1 MPRQLSSGSSEDHSS
16 SDEASSPGYSSG
28 SDHIP
33 PPPAQSPPPP
43 PSFQVL
49 IPPPVQFTDTLPPV
63 RFSPEHVPRSRMP
76 FQPHHPIIPPPPPPP
91 RTLLS
96 SRSPLHKALSTTDE
110 ALSPHQPFQ
119 TTSTRRSHTTTIL
132 RSSRPSYLPR
142 QLSQPQP
149 VRQLSPQ
156 PSPQPLRPSQL
167 VLQRHHQLHHQYSYQ
182 GPLPLSRQDSSP
194 THVAESHSTLP
205 GHAKTNE
212 PPREEQQ
219 VTSAFTLKTSLSLD
233 VEFSLCNS
241 RRAHFS
247 HPGAATTA
255 TTPASALRAAPSAPG
270 GRPGFRGQPHECEKA
285 TLGASG
291 ELRGNYLGSGEM
303 HSRVSTFRVK
313 LEIFLSR
320 CNSK

>member
-1 MPRQLSSGSSEDHSS
+1 MDVSVVVSLQMSFHEDQELAFMPRQLSSGSSEDRSS

-110 ALSPHQPFQ
+110 ALSPQQPFHAA
-119 TTSTRRSHTTTIL
+119 STRRSHFNTTTTIL

-149 VRQLSPQ
+149 ARQL
-156 PSPQPLRPSQL
+156 SPQPLRPSQL

-194 THVAESHSTLP
+194 THVAESHSALH

-219 VTSAFTLKTSLSLD
+219 VTSAFALK
-233 VEFSLCNS
+233 VWMWN
-241 RRAHFS
+241 
-247 HPGAATTA
+247 
-255 TTPASALRAAPSAPG
+255 SALRNSSYARFYPPRRRRRRHHPCL
-270 GRPGFRGQPHECEKA
+270 RP
-285 TLGASG
+285 ASRP
-291 ELRGNYLGSGEM
+291 LCPRQTA
-303 HSRVSTFRVK
+303 RRQRPTT
-313 LEIFLSR
+313 
-320 CNSK
+320 

>member
-1 MPRQLSSGSSEDHSS
+1 MSFHEDQELAFMPRHLSSGSSEEHSS

-43 PSFQVL
+43 PTFQVL

-96 SRSPLHKALSTTDE
+96 RRSPLHKALSTTDE
-110 ALSPHQPFQ
+110 ALTPHQPLQ
-119 TTSTRRSHTTTIL
+119 TTSTRLSHFNTTTTTTIL
-132 RSSRPSYLPR
+132 RSSRQSYLPR

-167 VLQRHHQLHHQYSYQ
+167 VLQRHHQLHHQHSYQ
-182 GPLPLSRQDSSP
+182 GPLRQDPSP
-194 THVAESHSTLP
+194 TRVAEAHSTLP
-205 GHAKTNE
+205 GHTKTNE

-219 VTSAFTLKTSLSLD
+219 VASAF
-233 VEFSLCNS
+233 N
-241 RRAHFS
+241 
-247 HPGAATTA
+247 
-255 TTPASALRAAPSAPG
+255 
-270 GRPGFRGQPHECEKA
+270 
-285 TLGASG
+285 
-291 ELRGNYLGSGEM
+291 
-303 HSRVSTFRVK
+303 
-313 LEIFLSR
+313 
-320 CNSK
+320 

>member
-1 MPRQLSSGSSEDHSS
+1 MVVIVSEVGWMLNDPYFWLEHKKSYPSRKATLSESAVYLSLVVLLQMSFHEDQELAFMPRQLSSGSSEDHSS

-43 PSFQVL
+43 PTFQVL

-91 RTLLS
+91 RTLLT

-110 ALSPHQPFQ
+110 ALAPHQPFQ
-119 TTSTRRSHTTTIL
+119 TTSTRLSHFNTTTTIL

-167 VLQRHHQLHHQYSYQ
+167 VLQRHHQLHHQHSYQ
-182 GPLPLSRQDSSP
+182 GPLPSSRQDCSP
-194 THVAESHSTLP
+194 THAAESHSTLP
-205 GHAKTNE
+205 GYTKTNE

-219 VTSAFTLKTSLSLD
+219 VTSAF
-233 VEFSLCNS
+233 
-241 RRAHFS
+241 
-247 HPGAATTA
+247 
-255 TTPASALRAAPSAPG
+255 
-270 GRPGFRGQPHECEKA
+270 
-285 TLGASG
+285 
-291 ELRGNYLGSGEM
+291 NY
-303 HSRVSTFRVK
+303 
-313 LEIFLSR
+313 
-320 CNSK
+320 